1 MRTFNFLNFIF
12 IPTSLK
18 VNSPGFRPMLRFG
31 IDFKEFS
38 MSFWDSI
45 RIGASGLLAQRLR
58 LDVISNNIANAQTTR
73 TTEGGPYKR
82 KDVVFTAAGENNP
95 LPGFVAARHGEQKSV
110 EVGVRVAAITTDS
123 TPGSRVYD
131 PTHPDADNDGYVTY
145 PNVNPVV
152 EMTNMLSATRSY
164 EANLT
169 VIDAAKRM
177 ALKALDIGK

>member
-1 MRTFNFLNFIF
+1 
-12 IPTSLK
+12 
-18 VNSPGFRPMLRFG
+18 
-31 IDFKEFS
+31 
-38 MSFWDSI
+38 MSFWNSL

-73 TTEGGPYKR
+73 TAEGGPFKR
-82 KDVVFTAAGENNP
+82 QDVVFMPEGQNSS
-95 LPGFVAARHGEQKSV
+95 LPKFIADRHSELNQASG
-110 EVGVRVAAITTDS
+110 GVRVAAITTDQ
-123 TPGSRVYD
+123 TAGSRVYD
-131 PTHPDADNDGYVTY
+131 PTHPDADTNGYVTY

-177 ALKALDIGK
+177 ALKALDIGR